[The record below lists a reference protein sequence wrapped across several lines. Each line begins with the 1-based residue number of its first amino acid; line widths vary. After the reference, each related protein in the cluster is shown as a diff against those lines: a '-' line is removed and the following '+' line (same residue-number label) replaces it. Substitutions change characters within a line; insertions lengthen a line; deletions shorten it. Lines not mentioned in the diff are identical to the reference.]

1 MVYSICNRPS
11 FEWIRSLYDNIRR
24 LKVPVASENPTST
37 LTSSKLPLII
47 LIGNK
52 VDMGHGRKVSA
63 AEGKQLAEE
72 LQCGFEETTA
82 KSNVEKV
89 FNDFI
94 RQYQSSSPCHG
105 ELHSKGEVICGP
117 GCIIL

>member
-1 MVYSICNRPS
+1 
-11 FEWIRSLYDNIRR
+11 
-24 LKVPVASENPTST
+24 
-37 LTSSKLPLII
+37 LPLII